1 MDDKIQKW
9 TKKLNY
15 EDRGMAEDILEVVG
29 DIKQT
34 VTVLENI
41 AKRLQAI
48 LVNNKNNTKRSEE
61 ETYGRD
67 SNQEDQNHLLF
78 KCILCSDAFQNI
90 SELEKHIQENHKEY
104 ETFECETCSKNFV
117 SKFRLKKHEKMHLN
131 AGAKSCH
138 YFRRNK
144 PCPFERLGCKFR
156 HEQEKIEE
164 NTVNGHRDELEETA
178 EVIIEDDIP
187 GAGYTVDTFD
197 ISYEIDDFD
206 ISLEST
212 LSFGSF
218 HASTP
223 KKTYPCEQCEK
234 GSECM
239 DCFVVHILG
248 RHDIARAAFPRLGLP
263 I

>member
-1 MDDKIQKW
+1 
-9 TKKLNY
+9 
-15 EDRGMAEDILEVVG
+15 
-29 DIKQT
+29 
-34 VTVLENI
+34 
-41 AKRLQAI
+41 
-48 LVNNKNNTKRSEE
+48 
-61 ETYGRD
+61 
-67 SNQEDQNHLLF
+67 
-78 KCILCSDAFQNI
+78 
-90 SELEKHIQENHKEY
+90 
-104 ETFECETCSKNFV
+104 
-117 SKFRLKKHEKMHLN
+117 MHLN

-138 YFRRNK
+138 YFRRNN

-187 GAGYTVDTFD
+187 GVGYTVDTFD

-248 RHDIARAAFPRLGLP
+248 RHDIARAAFPRLHLP